1 MGAED
6 HSAHYTDQ
14 SFLLASSMQKLT
26 ALCLLL
32 IAFVAVNAS
41 AIPEDPV
48 NAAEEVE
55 EEDRDDID
63 DEAEYEEDRDDIDEE
78 DDEEDI
84 NELIDENVED
94 RIKITDGCIRVGAKA
109 NGKHINTGSLR
120 TDSARACQKLCED
133 LDGCEFFR
141 WRDQDMKAKWRL
153 RRRCYLLREKK
164 DVKKRHNWSWGPKA
178 C

>member
-1 MGAED
+1 
-6 HSAHYTDQ
+6 
-14 SFLLASSMQKLT
+14 MQKLT
-26 ALCLLL
+26 ALRLLL
-32 IAFVAVNAS
+32 IAFVAVNAKD
-41 AIPEDPV
+41 IPEDPV

-55 EEDRDDID
+55 EDRDDMD
-63 DEAEYEEDRDDIDEE
+63 DEAEDEEDRDDMDEE
-78 DDEEDI
+78 DEEDR
-84 NELIDENVED
+84 NELIEENAED

-109 NGKHINTGSLR
+109 NGKHINTGTLR